1 MFEEL
6 EARAMRAATARAADR
21 TQALAQQLRAI
32 LPAGC
37 SVETVVDG
45 VAITGPGLAR
55 RTVLDAGLRWT
66 IAGLL
71 K

>member
-6 EARAMRAATARAADR
+6 EARATRAAMARADER
-21 TQALAQQLRAI
+21 KQALAAQLSEI

-37 SVETVVDG
+37 SIETLEDG

-55 RTVLDAGLRWT
+55 RTVLDASMRWT